1 MSYIQELLSKL
12 EEKNRNEPEFL
23 QAAKS
28 FISSLE
34 PTVKRHPEFVKAKI
48 YERIIE
54 PDRIIV
60 FRVVWLDDN
69 GDIQINRGYRVQFNN
84 AIGPYKG
91 GLRFHPS
98 VNISIMKFLAFE
110 QVFKNSLTNL
120 PMGGAKGGSDFDPKG
135 KSDNEVMRFCY
146 SFMSELYR
154 YIGDNVDIP
163 AGDIGVGQREI
174 GYMFGFYKKI
184 MNKHSVVLT
193 GKGIEYGGSLIRPEA
208 TGYGLV
214 YFVAEMLAT
223 INQEIKGK
231 TVAVS
236 GAGNVAQYTIQKV
249 NQFGGRVITVSDS
262 NGTIIDEEGIDDKKL
277 SYIME
282 LKNIRR
288 GRIREYLEKY
298 PKAIYFEN
306 KSVWDVIRDK
316 GLKVDIALPCATQNE
331 INRSH
336 AEALVKSGCICVA
349 EGANMPS
356 DLDAKSI
363 FIGSNILFGP
373 SKAANAGGV
382 AVSGLEI
389 TQNIMRLS
397 WSREEVDSKLISIIK
412 SIHKTC
418 LEVAQEYGN
427 KGNYLYGA
435 NIAGF
440 IKVARAMLAYGTI

>member
-1 MSYIQELLSKL
+1 
-12 EEKNRNEPEFL
+12 
-23 QAAKS
+23 
-28 FISSLE
+28 
-34 PTVKRHPEFVKAKI
+34 
-48 YERIIE
+48 
-54 PDRIIV
+54 
-60 FRVVWLDDN
+60 
-69 GDIQINRGYRVQFNN
+69 
-84 AIGPYKG
+84 
-91 GLRFHPS
+91 
-98 VNISIMKFLAFE
+98 
-110 QVFKNSLTNL
+110 
-120 PMGGAKGGSDFDPKG
+120 MGGAKGGSDFDPKG

-163 AGDIGVGQREI
+163 AGDIGVSQREI

-418 LEVAQEYGN
+418 LEVAQEYGK